1 MDLWGFTEGLMLVK
15 CLAQHLIVKKQ
26 LMRAIVESH
35 YVPGTLLGS
44 GPQGEYNTLIKC
56 ENEMN

>member
-1 MDLWGFTEGLMLVK
+1 MLVK
-15 CLAQHLIVKKQ
+15 CLAQHLIVKKH

-44 GPQGEYNTLIKC
+44 GSQGEYNTLIKC